1 MKLPVN
7 YETLDPSFKRLVREE
22 YIHLQN
28 GDCYYCGRKLD
39 EEPPIDVLCMRIHK
53 HLYPDG
59 FFKNPVHLHHDHDT
73 GLTLGVVHAYC
84 NAVLWEYEGE

>member
-7 YETLDPSFKRLVREE
+7 YETLDPSFKRMVREE

-28 GDCYYCGRKLD
+28 GNCYYCGGKLNED
-39 EEPPIDVLCMRIHK
+39 PPIEVLKLKIHE
-53 HLYPDG
+53 HLYPNG
-59 FFKNPVHLHHDHDT
+59 FFNSPIHIHHDHET
-73 GLTLGVVHAYC
+73 GLTLGAVHAYC

>member
-7 YETLDPSFKRLVREE
+7 YASLDPSFKRLVREE
-22 YIHLQN
+22 YIHIQN
-28 GDCYYCGRKLD
+28 GKCYYCGGKLNED
-39 EEPPIDVLCMRIHK
+39 PPIEVLKLKIHE
-53 HLYPDG
+53 HLYPNG
-59 FFKNPVHLHHDHDT
+59 FFNSPIHLHHDHET